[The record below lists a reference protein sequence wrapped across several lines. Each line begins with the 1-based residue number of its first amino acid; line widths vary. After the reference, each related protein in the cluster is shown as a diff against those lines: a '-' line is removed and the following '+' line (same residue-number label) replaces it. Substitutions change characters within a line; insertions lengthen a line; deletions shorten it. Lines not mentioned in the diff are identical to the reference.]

1 MGTAGA
7 VPLNCKSIVMLSP
20 IPVPQVHSMTE
31 RGDVPLLHPER
42 PALNTQSGSKAQTQT
57 SALSPTRLG
66 PDLEEKIKD
75 GQ

>member
-1 MGTAGA
+1 
-7 VPLNCKSIVMLSP
+7 
-20 IPVPQVHSMTE
+20 MTE

-42 PALNTQSGSKAQTQT
+42 PALSTQSGSKAQTQT